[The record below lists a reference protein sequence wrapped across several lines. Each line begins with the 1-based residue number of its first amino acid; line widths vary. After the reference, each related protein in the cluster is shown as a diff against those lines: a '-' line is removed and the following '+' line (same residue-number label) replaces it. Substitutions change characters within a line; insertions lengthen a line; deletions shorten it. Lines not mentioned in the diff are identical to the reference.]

1 MLDDG
6 VQPLFLTP
14 ALIFLLL
21 ILVGPFCF
29 MVWTSL
35 TDLSFSL
42 PDRDGNFVGFDN
54 FRRLMRDA
62 IFWRSFRL
70 TVGFVAGAVVV
81 EFVLGFALALL
92 FRHQLRRQGVVLTLF
107 LIPMMLAPVAIGL
120 IWKLLLQGDFGMVTY
135 YLRAAGII
143 DLRTALLS
151 DPDLVL
157 ATVMLI

>member
-1 MLDDG
+1 MLDHG
-6 VQPLFLTP
+6 VEPLFLAP
-14 ALIFLLL
+14 ALILLLL
-21 ILVGPFCF
+21 ILVGPFCY

-35 TDLSFSL
+35 TDLSFAL

-54 FRRLMRDA
+54 FRHLMHDP
-62 IFWRSFRL
+62 IFWHSFVL
-70 TVGFVAGAVVV
+70 TMTFVIGAVSI

-120 IWKLLLQGDFGMVTY
+120 IWKLLLQGDFGMLTH
-135 YLRAAGII
+135 YLRAVGII

-151 DPDLVL
+151 EP
-157 ATVMLI
+157 